1 MLAYRDRFGVRSSL
15 NLVVSKVELAISRVR
30 SVGISTLIM
39 IVSAGILLAKKG
51 GCSSRSSLGIG
62 ECTSRSSLGVG
73 ELASRLPSA
82 LASRAC
88 CWVVGTVG
96 IGGEC
101 SPSYLCYVCKILR
114 YRLKRSS
121 CK

>member
-1 MLAYRDRFGVRSSL
+1 MIRLEGRSRFGVDSLRSRGSAATVMLAYRDRFGARSLL
-15 NLVVSKVELAISRVR
+15 NLVVGRVELAISRVG
-30 SVGISTLIM
+30 SVGASTLTM
-39 IVSAGILLAKKG
+39 MVSAGILLAKKG

-88 CWVVGTVG
+88 C
-96 IGGEC
+96 
-101 SPSYLCYVCKILR
+101 
-114 YRLKRSS
+114 
-121 CK
+121 

>member
-51 GCSSRSSLGIG
+51 GCSSRSSLG
-62 ECTSRSSLGVG
+62 VG
-73 ELASRLPSA
+73 ELASRLPLA
-82 LASRAC
+82 LASRARC
-88 CWVVGTVG
+88 
-96 IGGEC
+96 
-101 SPSYLCYVCKILR
+101 
-114 YRLKRSS
+114 
-121 CK
+121 